1 MKKYIDVDTILQA
14 IKDTRAEITIKMARY
29 TKDGQVYKML
39 DVADVVLGMLTR
51 NIEAN
56 VKCAKKGQKI
66 KI

>member
-1 MKKYIDVDTILQA
+1 MKKYIDADTILQA
-14 IKDTRAEITIKMARY
+14 IKDTRAEITIQTARY
-29 TKDGQVYKML
+29 TKDGQIYKML
-39 DVADVVLGMLTR
+39 GVADSVLGMLTR